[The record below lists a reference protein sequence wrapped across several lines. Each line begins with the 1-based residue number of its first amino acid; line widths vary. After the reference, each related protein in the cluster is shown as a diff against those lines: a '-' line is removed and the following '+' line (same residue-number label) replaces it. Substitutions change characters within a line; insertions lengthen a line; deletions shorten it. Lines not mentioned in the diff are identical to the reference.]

1 MKGYSEETDYVKVQL
16 LETLKTRAKDDCG
29 KVYWAYADKNSDCYK
44 KHSILDMRPSVS
56 LAKNIKRK
64 EPVFA
69 LLNREIIE
77 SITATRYPEDA
88 SI

>member
-1 MKGYSEETDYVKVQL
+1 MVGLFL
-16 LETLKTRAKDDCG
+16 LSPGPVICG
-29 KVYWAYADKNSDCYK
+29 RPCYTDKNSDFYK

-77 SITATRYPEDA
+77 SITVTRYPEYA